1 MSANFSDGLQM
12 TNYVYYDMYVTYK
25 NAGPSFML
33 CFMSIILNII
43 VIPGIFMNTAIIYVT
58 IKYYKTLR
66 GTSSFLLALN
76 AFYEILHGF
85 AHQVFLVSALSGR
98 NFISYWTVFCW
109 EVIPLW
115 GCSSSVVT
123 IALTGLDRLL
133 QVSYP
138 SWHENVKKK
147 FYLGFMVIFS
157 LGCGSLVALKF
168 WDIATRFP
176 DVPQTGTL
184 SDVFLFEFKPLFFV
198 FMGLCNSLSI
208 LFYIAIFVSVH
219 RQTATNTAVC
229 KESRNNA
236 KLFKSMFTIVSVTIG
251 CYLMSAAV
259 RLVILPPFHLGE
271 INVWIIELA
280 FGTLLNLGV
289 TLNAVVLYICSQE
302 YRKCFNRELLL
313 FGSIFGIIR
322 RVSVFS
328 VTGFRSTTL
337 NNPEINNN
345 NRTEGTKRN
354 IKGNGNR
361 VAPCDQF

>member
-1 MSANFSDGLQM
+1 MSANFSDGLQL

-33 CFMSIILNII
+33 CFMSIVLNII
-43 VIPGIFMNTAIIYVT
+43 VIPGIFMNASIIYVT

-76 AFYEILHGF
+76 AFYEFLHGF

-157 LGCGSLVALKF
+157 LGCGSLVGLKF

-198 FMGLCNSLSI
+198 YMGLCNSLSI
-208 LFYIAIFVSVH
+208 VFYIAIFVSVH
-219 RQTATNTAVC
+219 RQTG
-229 KESRNNA
+229 K
-236 KLFKSMFTIVSVTIG
+236 
-251 CYLMSAAV
+251 YL
-259 RLVILPPFHLGE
+259 LI
-271 INVWIIELA
+271 
-280 FGTLLNLGV
+280 
-289 TLNAVVLYICSQE
+289 
-302 YRKCFNRELLL
+302 
-313 FGSIFGIIR
+313 
-322 RVSVFS
+322 
-328 VTGFRSTTL
+328 
-337 NNPEINNN
+337 
-345 NRTEGTKRN
+345 
-354 IKGNGNR
+354 
-361 VAPCDQF
+361 